1 MIPYR
6 IQSIDGEG
14 SLKDVENRKL
24 IVLDRDGVINQDS
37 DVHIRSPEQWVAI
50 PGSLEAIARLCRQD
64 YQIVIVTN
72 QSGISRGY
80 YSVNTLNRIHQK
92 MLDELS
98 HFGGEISALFFC
110 PHSDKHGCECRKPK
124 PGMLLEL
131 AQRLKCNLNGVYA
144 VGDSLRDLQA
154 AQSAGARPV
163 LVETGKGLSTLKK
176 LESSEWQEKFGR
188 VPRFNDLASFVDHIL
203 TPISA

>member
-1 MIPYR
+1 M
-6 IQSIDGEG
+6 D
-14 SLKDVENRKL
+14 NRKL

-37 DVHIRSPEQWVAI
+37 DTHIRSPEQWVAI

-110 PHSDKHGCECRKPK
+110 PHSDKHRCECRKPK

-131 AQRLKCNLNGVYA
+131 AQRLKCNLNDVYV
-144 VGDSLRDLQA
+144 VGDSLRDIQA

-163 LVETGKGLSTLKK
+163 LVETGKGLDTLKE
-176 LESSEWQEKFGR
+176 LESGEGQEKFGQ
-188 VPRFNDLASFVDHIL
+188 VPRFSDLASFVDHIL
-203 TPISA
+203 APIHQPSS

>member
-1 MIPYR
+1 M
-6 IQSIDGEG
+6 D
-14 SLKDVENRKL
+14 NRKL

-37 DVHIRSPEQWVAI
+37 DTHIRSPEQWIAI

-110 PHSDKHGCECRKPK
+110 PHRDEDHCECRKPK
-124 PGMLLEL
+124 PGMLLAL
-131 AQRLKCNLNGVYA
+131 AQRLKCNLNDVYV
-144 VGDSLRDLQA
+144 VGDSLRDIQA

-163 LVETGKGLSTLKK
+163 LVETGNGLDTCKQ
-176 LESSEWQEKFGR
+176 LESGLRHEKIR
-188 VPRFNDLASFVDHIL
+188 PALRFSDLASFADHIL
-203 TPISA
+203 APAAA